1 MSTASASAAAAKEQA
16 AALAALRSRPRREH
30 EASFFFWDPAF
41 GSASVKVLPGEFY
54 VHDQDVAITT
64 TLGSCVAACLHDRTA
79 GIGGMNHFMLPDA
92 GDAAAGGRFGAYA
105 MELLINELLKRG
117 ARRSA
122 LEAKVFGGGQV
133 MKSLAGTLIG
143 EKNVQFVQNFLAQE
157 RIPLLGSDVL
167 DIHPRK
173 VCMFPRSGRVLCRR
187 LPAAQLPQTAAQE
200 ARYRDELGRQSGGG
214 AVELF

>member
-1 MSTASASAAAAKEQA
+1 MTAAVQDE
-16 AALAALRSRPRREH
+16 ALAIAALRQRPRRDH

-41 GSASVKVLPGEFY
+41 GCASVKILPGEFY

-92 GDAAAGGRFGAYA
+92 GDASAGGRFGAFA

-117 ARRSA
+117 ARRNA

-143 EKNVQFVQNFLAQE
+143 EKNVSFVQQFLASE
-157 RIPLLGSDVL
+157 RIPLVGSDVL
-167 DIHPRK
+167 EVFPRK

-187 LPAAQLPQTAAQE
+187 LPAAQVGQTEAQE
-200 ARYRDELGRQSGGG
+200 AQYRAQLGRQRGGD
-214 AVELF
+214 VELFR